1 MEDQEA
7 LTGEDPQTQEV
18 MIDQFELEN
27 FKRKLMA
34 EQSLGGGLIGGFLG
48 MAVGALLW
56 AIITYVTEYQV
67 GLVAIGVGF
76 LAGLGVRILGKGF
89 DTVFGIIGALMALF
103 GVILGNYLTILLV
116 VMAEFELSAAEVISL
131 GLNFPLIIET
141 VIETFN
147 LMDLLFYGLAIYAG
161 YRASFRR
168 ITEEEIRALQPH
180 QP

>member
-1 MEDQEA
+1 MEDQETN
-7 LTGEDPQTQEV
+7 TGEEPQTQEF

-27 FKRKLMA
+27 FKRKLMT
-34 EQSLGGGLIGGFLG
+34 EQSLGGAIIGGFLG
-48 MAVGALLW
+48 MTLGALLW

-116 VMAEFELSAAEVISL
+116 VMAEFGLTAAEVISL
-131 GLNFPLIIET
+131 GLDFPLIIEAM
-141 VIETFN
+141 IETFN
-147 LMDLLFYGLAIYAG
+147 LMDLLFYGFAIYAG

-168 ITEEEIRALQPH
+168 ITEEEIRSLQPH